1 MNSKQGKMP
10 SEPTRIQRHVPSPK
24 QRHDPTPKSRP
35 IHRTSS
41 MEAQREPLAFEV
53 FLDDKAVEKINV
65 QAALQEKRPDFVLS
79 SEERRKI
86 IQEMAYLRQVE
97 KTRPENI
104 PRLFSYQQL
113 RKHTEDIYRNLPDTK
128 KEVLK
133 KVRKEKE
140 KTYRVNANDF
150 QKVNFVSGSNMG
162 GSGGGGGHRLAP
174 LLRTVSDPPM
184 GSNNRFECVLLN
196 LINVFA
202 LQKLQSQVLQG
213 QVNFPHT
220 KCLL

>member
-10 SEPTRIQRHVPSPK
+10 SEPIRIQRHVPSPK

-162 GSGGGGGHRLAP
+162 GSGGGGASFGP
-174 LLRTVSDPPM
+174 SPE
-184 GSNNRFECVLLN
+184 NR
-196 LINVFA
+196 
-202 LQKLQSQVLQG
+202 LQSAHGEQQ
-213 QVNFPHT
+213 QI
-220 KCLL
+220 